1 MCIYVYVCMYV
12 YVYIRRPCV
21 PEIPT
26 LFLQEKKVERKNH
39 RGGKGVKRRRKCWL
53 Q

>member
-12 YVYIRRPCV
+12 YVYIHRPCV

-26 LFLQEKKVERKNH
+26 LFLQEKVERKNY